1 MNMELR
7 MAGLAQARP
16 FQESLPWKQVITN
29 QTRPFRPNRI
39 YADYEAGVVVLV
51 AMKSRSGDDFA
62 VSADALTFF
71 RERVADPASWVQQVS
86 IQLVVG
92 EWDNPAS
99 ITVVETL
106 PLRDALERVN
116 GSKPISGRGE
126 FGAYYWL
133 RVCDHED
140 KPM

>member
-1 MNMELR
+1 MVFMISANGIPSGDTRMNMELR

-71 RERVADPASWVQQVS
+71 AS
-86 IQLVVG
+86 
-92 EWDNPAS
+92 A
-99 ITVVETL
+99 
-106 PLRDALERVN
+106 
-116 GSKPISGRGE
+116 
-126 FGAYYWL
+126 
-133 RVCDHED
+133 
-140 KPM
+140 